1 MVARDSRRYSKV
13 SRRVWNDAR
22 FRSLSAPAP
31 NGQTLWLRLLTG
43 PELTVIPGV
52 IPAGEAGLA
61 EAIGWDLEG
70 FREAFREV
78 FREGL
83 AEADWKAR
91 LIWVPKAIEH
101 NDPESPNVVK
111 SWAIA
116 WDEVPECD
124 LKSVIWQALHDHMQA
139 KGGAWFTAFSEA
151 CPKPFGKPSPKPSFK
166 PSVKAWANQEQEQEQ
181 EQEEDTSSL
190 RSEVCAESAE
200 PTHAPHQ
207 APKREVRIDPVVME
221 FPVDGNAKEPT
232 WQLRASKVAEWSKS
246 FPSLDVTAQLRLA
259 RQWIL
264 DNPSRRKTA
273 GGMPRFLGS
282 WLSRAQNQGPPQPHR
297 SGSGAPRAAPAGLVT
312 SPWPD
317 ETRPHGA
324 SRSTGKGWEQWDA
337 NAKLW
342 RPMTSATSAQPQP
355 QSGAVA

>member
-22 FRSLSAPAP
+22 FRSLSAPPP

-124 LKSVIWQALHDHMQA
+124 LKIVIWQALHDHMQT
-139 KGGAWFTAFSEA
+139 KGGSWFTAFNEA
-151 CPKPFGKPSPKPSFK
+151 CPKPFGKASRKPLA
-166 PSVKAWANQEQEQEQ
+166 KAWANQEQEQEQ
-181 EQEEDTSSL
+181 EQEEEGGTPL
-190 RSEVCAESAE
+190 T
-200 PTHAPHQ
+200 P
-207 APKREVRIDPVVME
+207 
-221 FPVDGNAKEPT
+221 
-232 WQLRASKVAEWSKS
+232 
-246 FPSLDVTAQLRLA
+246 LRLTA
-259 RQWIL
+259 PDSVAVAPGQMSGPVEPAKSDEVEIPAKL
-264 DNPSRRKTA
+264 DTPKFREAWRAWFAYRREAKLKPWKPATQRSQLEHLA
-273 GGMPRFLGS
+273 SLGVDVAVAAIERAIREGWQGIHASPPR
-282 WLSRAQNQGPPQPHR
+282 A
-297 SGSGAPRAAPAGLVT
+297 SGSGAPRAAPPGLVT
-312 SPWPD
+312 SPWSD
-317 ETRPHGA
+317 DARPHGA

-337 NAKLW
+337 NAKQW
-342 RPMTSATSAQPQP
+342 RPMTPATTAQPQP
-355 QSGAVA
+355 GAVA